1 VKVGFVSTD
10 LTKSPITTTAS
21 CGFVAAAFVGS
32 QSTLVR
38 LLVGDLLPLTGD
50 VWRHPSLRVAYV
62 AQHSLGHIEHHLDK
76 TPVEYLQWRFVGA
89 VDREAL
95 AMSALQPS
103 VDPNPYIN

>member
-38 LLVGDLLPLTGD
+38 LLVGD